1 MLFSKRKISGERVI
15 LSLQR
20 TVCYLVLLFLTV
32 LCLFSF
38 YILIVN
44 ATRAHPDIMKGFTLL
59 PGKSFLTNWKN
70 LMANQ
75 NLPVLQ
81 GIGNSLFISACSAL
95 LSTYFSALAAFGI
108 HAYNFKFR
116 NAAFTFI
123 LLIMMVPSQVSTLGL
138 IRLMGQWNLM
148 DTFVP
153 LILPSIASA
162 SVFFFMKQYLESMLP
177 IEIVESARI
186 DGASEFRTFN
196 SIVLPI
202 MKPALAVQAIFSF
215 VNAWNNYFL
224 PSLIIT
230 SKEKKTLP
238 ILIAQLRSADF
249 LKFDLGQVYMLIAVA
264 IIPVLIMYLFLS
276 RYIVRGITLGSVKG

>member
-1 MLFSKRKISGERVI
+1 MASKKKTSNERVI
-15 LSLQR
+15 LNLQR
-20 TVCYLVLLFLTV
+20 TFCYLVLLFLTV

-38 YILIVN
+38 YMLIIN

-59 PGKSFLTNWKN
+59 PGKSLITNWKN

-81 GIGNSLFISACSAL
+81 GIGNSFFISACSAL

-138 IRLMGQWNLM
+138 IRLMGQWNLL

-177 IEIVESARI
+177 IEIVESARM

-264 IIPVLIMYLFLS
+264 IIPVLLMYLLLS